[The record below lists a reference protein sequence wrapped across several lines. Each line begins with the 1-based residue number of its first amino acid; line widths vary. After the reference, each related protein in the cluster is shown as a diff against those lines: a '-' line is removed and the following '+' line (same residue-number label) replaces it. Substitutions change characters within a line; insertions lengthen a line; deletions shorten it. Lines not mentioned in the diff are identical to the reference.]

1 MLWGQWPMSAA
12 SSWIYGSDD
21 PAWRAQ
27 ESWECFLKNELIL
40 KSGWKE
46 KIFTKKTKNRNCW
59 NNNNMTQYPG
69 EGGFESE

>member
-21 PAWRAQ
+21 PAWKAQ
-27 ESWECFLKNELIL
+27 ESSECFLKNELIL

-46 KIFTKKTKNRNCW
+46 KKFHQEDQKQKLL
-59 NNNNMTQYPG
+59 
-69 EGGFESE
+69 E

>member
-1 MLWGQWPMSAA
+1 MSAA

-27 ESWECFLKNELIL
+27 ESSECFLKNELIL

-46 KIFTKKTKNRNCW
+46 KKIYQEDQKQKLL
-59 NNNNMTQYPG
+59 
-69 EGGFESE
+69 E